1 MRKCAEEKLNESK
14 KRSNSIGLNSQVMR
28 NGMKMPKTGLK
39 HQHPLK
45 GRDRKSRLRRKEK
58 KPLVHIKITFT
69 EGKTGNVL
77 YAVQKTIVDITTVLN
92 VNESIQRIGRTN

>member
-28 NGMKMPKTGLK
+28 NVMKMPKTGLK

-69 EGKTGNVL
+69 EGKTGNVR
-77 YAVQKTIVDITTVLN
+77 YVVQKTIVDIITVPNIKEFTLK
-92 VNESIQRIGRTN
+92 IDRTR